1 MKFVGQARGQAC
13 GVVRRPL
20 VLRDACRCGG
30 WGSLGPR
37 PLSLSVAAA
46 PAVFLL
52 GEEAVVQKRCPIFVM
67 GDPGLTFIFRSNVR
81 VKDVFT

>member
-1 MKFVGQARGQAC
+1 MPA
-13 GVVRRPL
+13 GVV
-20 VLRDACRCGG
+20 V
-30 WGSLGPR
+30 WGSLDPL
-37 PLSLSVAAA
+37 PLSLSIAAA

-67 GDPGLTFIFRSNVR
+67 GDPGLTFIFCSGVS